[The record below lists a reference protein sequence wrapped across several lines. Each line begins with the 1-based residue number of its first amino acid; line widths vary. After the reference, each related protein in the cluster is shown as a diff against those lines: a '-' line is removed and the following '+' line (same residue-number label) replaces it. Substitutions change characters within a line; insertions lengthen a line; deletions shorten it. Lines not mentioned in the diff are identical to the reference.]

1 MYKIHTDPS
10 FSLCIL
16 SFLVYYGREQSKRRV
31 EMEDIF
37 RKLSEIDNAAKTI
50 LENTEKE
57 KQALSAEM
65 EKKCRQFDEEIE
77 AEYRKKLARIHLE
90 LDKEKASR
98 LETLEKERL
107 VSMDALDAWFAGNL
121 DQISRQIADQVLK
134 G

>member
-1 MYKIHTDPS
+1 MYKIHTNSS

-16 SFLVYYGREQSKRRV
+16 SFLVYYEREQSKRRV

-121 DQISRQIADQVLK
+121 DEISRQIADQVLK